1 MGLKRV
7 TKKFLRF
14 LIPTLIVLALIPLSV
29 GELSQSGKN
38 PYENAQLRCVIAL
51 DSIETLRT
59 GYLTDYNYEL
69 LKQFASD
76 NSARIRITL
85 AEDGADYSD
94 SLLCDSIDILVAPAT
109 WKGEATFRK
118 VMMTDSTGTWFIKPD
133 RKKMKYLD
141 LWLGRFVRMENY
153 FSFYNRFF
161 ACYNPYRKGRD
172 KRILTPYDDLLKDY
186 SKSIGWDWKLLAS
199 LMWNESRFKI
209 SVKSKRGAQGLMQV
223 MPASAAKFGITDLL
237 DPEENIKC
245 SVQILSRLQDILK
258 GYGIEGAELTKYTLA
273 AYNAGSGNITDAIST
288 ARSKKVDVSRWS
300 TFAEYFTGERN
311 DALRFEGLE
320 TIAYVRVVLG
330 RYDIFR
336 GVVPQNSAQE
346 KEIELEEQQVEQMID
361 SLGSD
366 SLGGIDPGN
375 EETRD
380 EEQEQDDKIRDSVG
394 KEDSR

>member
-1 MGLKRV
+1 
-7 TKKFLRF
+7 
-14 LIPTLIVLALIPLSV
+14 
-29 GELSQSGKN
+29 
-38 PYENAQLRCVIAL
+38 
-51 DSIETLRT
+51 
-59 GYLTDYNYEL
+59 
-69 LKQFASD
+69 
-76 NSARIRITL
+76 
-85 AEDGADYSD
+85 
-94 SLLCDSIDILVAPAT
+94 
-109 WKGEATFRK
+109 
-118 VMMTDSTGTWFIKPD
+118 
-133 RKKMKYLD
+133 
-141 LWLGRFVRMENY
+141 MENY

-172 KRILTPYDDLLKDY
+172 KRILTPYDDLLKEY

-245 SVQILSRLQDILK
+245 SVLILSRLQDILK
-258 GYGIEGAELTKYTLA
+258 GYGIEGSELTKYTLA

-288 ARSKKVDVSRWS
+288 ARNKKVDVSRWS
-300 TFAEYFTGERN
+300 NFAAYFTGERN

-346 KEIELEEQQVEQMID
+346 KEIELEERQVEQMID

-366 SLGGIDPGN
+366 SLGGVDPGN

-380 EEQEQDDKIRDSVG
+380 KEQEQDNKIRDSVG
-394 KEDSR
+394 KENSR

>member
-29 GELSQSGKN
+29 GELSQTGKN
-38 PYENAQLRCVIAL
+38 PYENARLRCVIAL

-59 GYLTDYNYEL
+59 GYLTGYNYEL
-69 LKQFASD
+69 LKHFAYD
-76 NSARIRITL
+76 NSARIKITL
-85 AEDGADYSD
+85 AEDRTDYSD

-109 WKGEATFRK
+109 WKGGASFRK
-118 VMMTDSTGTWFIKPD
+118 MMMTDSTGTWFIKPD
-133 RKKMKYLD
+133 RKKAKSLD
-141 LWLGRFVRMENY
+141 LWMGRFVKMENY

-172 KRILTPYDDLLKDY
+172 KKILTPYDDLLKEY

-209 SVKSKRGAQGLMQV
+209 NARSKRGAEGLMQV
-223 MPASAAKFGITDLL
+223 MPSSAAKFGITDLL

-245 SVQILSRLQDILK
+245 SVLILSRLQDILK
-258 GYGIEGAELTKYTLA
+258 EYGIEEPELTKYTLA
-273 AYNAGSGNITDAIST
+273 AYNAGSGNITDAIS
-288 ARSKKVDVSRWS
+288 AALSNKVDISQWS
-300 TFAEYFTGERN
+300 NLSAYFTSERI
-311 DALRFEGLE
+311 DAMKFEGLE

-336 GVVPQNSAQE
+336 GAVPNNSAQE
-346 KEIELEEQQVEQMID
+346 RELELEEKHVEQIID
-361 SLGSD
+361 SLRPD
-366 SLGGIDPGN
+366 SLGGVDSGN
-375 EETRD
+375 EEARD
-380 EEQEQDDKIRDSVG
+380 EEQEQDYEIRDSVG
-394 KEDSR
+394 KENPR

>member
-1 MGLKRV
+1 MGLKRI

-29 GELSQSGKN
+29 GELSQTGKN
-38 PYENAQLRCVIAL
+38 PYENARLRCVIAL

-94 SLLCDSIDILVAPAT
+94 SLLRDSVDILVAPAT
-109 WKGEATFRK
+109 WKGGATFRK
-118 VMMTDSTGTWFIKPD
+118 VIMTDSTGTWFIKPD
-133 RKKMKYLD
+133 RKKIKSLD

-172 KRILTPYDDLLKDY
+172 KKILTPYDDLLKEY

-223 MPASAAKFGITDLL
+223 MPASAAKFGVTDLL

-245 SVQILSRLQDILK
+245 SVMILSRLQDILK

-288 ARSKKVDVSRWS
+288 ARGKKVDVSRWS
-300 TFAEYFTGERN
+300 NFAAYFTGERN
-311 DALRFEGLE
+311 DALKFEGLE

-380 EEQEQDDKIRDSVG
+380 EEQEQDH
-394 KEDSR
+394 